1 MAAKIGSL
9 GFGAGCFHS
18 FSVPKK
24 HIYTG
29 TPNPEPQTGNILLI
43 SLHFKNPNMSEE
55 LQMIIEDAEEGMQK
69 AISHLETELT
79 RIRVGKANPNM
90 LDGITVDYYGSPTPI
105 AQVAN
110 ISVLDVRT
118 ISVQPWEKNM
128 LQPIEKSIMQANIGI
143 TPQND
148 GNQIR
153 LFLPPLTEERRKEL
167 FKKAGGEGEHSK
179 VAIRNIRRD
188 AIEQVKKL
196 QKDGLSEDASKDG
209 EKEIQEITDRF
220 IVLVDKHLAAKE
232 KEMLTV

>member
-1 MAAKIGSL
+1 
-9 GFGAGCFHS
+9 
-18 FSVPKK
+18 
-24 HIYTG
+24 
-29 TPNPEPQTGNILLI
+29 
-43 SLHFKNPNMSEE
+43 MSEE
-55 LQMIIEDAEEGMQK
+55 LQMVIEDAEEGMKK

-79 RIRVGKANPNM
+79 RIRAGKANPGM
-90 LDGITVDYYGSPTPI
+90 LDGISVDYYGAPTPI

-118 ISVQPWEKNM
+118 ISIQPWEKNM

-196 QKDGLSEDASKDG
+196 QKEGLSEDESKDG
-209 EKEIQEITDRF
+209 EKTIQEITDRYIL
-220 IVLVDKHLAAKE
+220 IVEKHLAAKE
-232 KEMLTV
+232 KEMMTV